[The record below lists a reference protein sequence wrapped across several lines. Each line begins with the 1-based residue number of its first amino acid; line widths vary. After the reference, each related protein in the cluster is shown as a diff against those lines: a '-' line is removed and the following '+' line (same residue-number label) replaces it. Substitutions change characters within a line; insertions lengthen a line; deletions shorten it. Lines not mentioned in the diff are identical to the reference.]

1 MKKSFYIEEDLQPT
15 FHHLLNRLPEPLRD
29 DVTTQK
35 LILVYLKLGGEKL
48 AHHGIEI
55 IKKRFQIEYPEPV
68 CEAQAAETSLSEL
81 VDMTEPHPH
90 ELGGF
95 EFPIE

>member
-1 MKKSFYIEEDLQPT
+1 MKKSFYIQDKLQET
-15 FHHLLNRLPEPLRD
+15 YRNLLNLIPEPLRD
-29 DVTTQK
+29 DVQTQK
-35 LILVYLKLGGEKL
+35 TLLVFLKLGGEKL

-55 IKKRFQIEYPEPV
+55 INKRFQKEGLVPED
-68 CEAQAAETSLSEL
+68 ESQEIDASLGED

-95 EFPIE
+95 EFPVE